1 MIPNLNEKCPVSIN
15 LDGEE
20 CFERN
25 CQGVPGLNLAKARL
39 ERALWPDLFY
49 SLELTFVEE

>member
-1 MIPNLNEKCPVSIN
+1 MIPNLNENCPVSIN